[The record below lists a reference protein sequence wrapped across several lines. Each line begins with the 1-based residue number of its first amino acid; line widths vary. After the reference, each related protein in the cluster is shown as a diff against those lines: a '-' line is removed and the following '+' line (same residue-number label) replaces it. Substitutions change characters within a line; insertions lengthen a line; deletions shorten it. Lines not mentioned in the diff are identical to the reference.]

1 MNELVLP
8 LIEVVSNSGVYAP
21 LYFIVL
27 HFLRQFIFVPVSV
40 ICMAGGVLFGAVY
53 GTIYSVIGI
62 TVVSIVFYFLIKRSP
77 LLFNKVTTL
86 KKKWMKKRMPMS
98 VGQIAIL
105 RLIPFVHFHFI
116 SLCLIEVS
124 RNFKEYLRS
133 SFLTNIP
140 LALMYSF
147 FGTAIKGLEPMLIV
161 LIMMGLVILFHLLRR
176 REWIMKW
183 DEFFQ
188 PVR

>member
-27 HFLRQFIFVPVSV
+27 HFLRQFLFVPVSV
-40 ICMAGGVLFGAVY
+40 ICMAGGVLFGTVF

-62 TVVSIVFYFLIKRSP
+62 TVVSIAFYFVIKRSP
-77 LLFNKVTTL
+77 VFFTKIT
-86 KKKWMKKRMPMS
+86 KIKQRWMKKRMPMS
-98 VGQIAIL
+98 VGQIAIV
-105 RLIPFVHFHFI
+105 RLVPFIHFHFI
-116 SLCLIEVS
+116 SLCLVEVS
-124 RNFKEYLRS
+124 KDFREYVRA

-140 LALMYSF
+140 LALLYSF
-147 FGTAIKGLEPMLIV
+147 FGTAIRGFEPIVIV
-161 LIMMGLVILFHLLRR
+161 LLMLGLAILFHLLRR

-188 PVR
+188 PAR

>member
-8 LIEVVSNSGVYAP
+8 LVEVVSNSGVYAP

-40 ICMAGGVLFGAVY
+40 ICMAGGVMFGAVY

-62 TVVSIVFYFLIKRSP
+62 TVVSVVFYFVIKRSP
-77 LLFNKVTTL
+77 FLLKKITKI

-98 VGQIAIL
+98 IGQIAIL
-105 RLIPFVHFHFI
+105 RLVPFMHFHFI

-124 RNFKEYLRS
+124 KDFQGYLKS

-140 LALMYSF
+140 LALLYSF
-147 FGTAIKGLEPMLIV
+147 FGTAIRGLEPQLIV
-161 LIMMGLVILFHLLRR
+161 LLMLGLAILFHLLRR

-183 DEFFQ
+183 EEFFQ
-188 PVR
+188 PAR